1 MADRSNEII
10 FHQYDISPF
19 SEKVR
24 VIFGVKGLAWNS
36 VIQPVIMPKPEL
48 IPLTGGYRKI
58 PVMQIGADV
67 YCDTQIIVRELERRY
82 PSPSMYVAG
91 DEGLTNAL
99 AFWAD
104 RPLFTLACDVL
115 FSGREGSVNMA
126 PKDPFTLDREALF
139 ERTFDM
145 EARAAA
151 VPNALDQLRAHLG
164 WIDDQLSDGRAFLLG
179 DKAGHADACGF
190 YNLAFIRW
198 ANAPVMVKVGALKH
212 LRAWEE
218 RVKAIGHGQR
228 SEMTPGEALDIAK
241 AATSTEPVKA
251 DPEEPNGFKPGDAV
265 TVGADDYGRDRVA
278 GEIVSSSAQHIAIRR
293 SDPRVGEVVL
303 HFPRSGFVV
312 KAA

>member
-1 MADRSNEII
+1 MTDRAGEII

-24 VIFGVKGLAWNS
+24 VIFGIKGLAWNS

-67 YCDTQIIVRELERRY
+67 YCDTQIIIRELERRY
-82 PSPSMYVAG
+82 PSPSMYVG
-91 DEGLTNAL
+91 HDRGLSNGL
-99 AFWAD
+99 AFWID
-104 RPLFTLACDVL
+104 RPLFTLACDVI
-115 FSGREGSVNMA
+115 FAGAGAMPRNDA
-126 PKDPFTLDREALF
+126 FTKDREALF
-139 ERTFDM
+139 EREFDM
-145 EARAAA
+145 EARAAG
-151 VPNALDQLRAHLG
+151 VPNAFDQLRAHLG

-179 DKAGHADACGF
+179 DEAGHADACGF

-198 ANAPVMVKVGALKH
+198 ANPKVMEKFTALKS
-212 LRAWEE
+212 LLAWEE
-218 RVKAIGHGQR
+218 RVKAIGHGAR
-228 SEMTPGEALDIAK
+228 SEMSREEALDIAK
-241 AATSTEPVKA
+241 AATSTEVERA
-251 DPEEPNGFKPGDAV
+251 DPDEPNGFKPGDAV

-278 GEIVSSSAQHIAIRR
+278 GVIVSSSAQHIAIRR

-303 HFPRSGFVV
+303 HFPRAGFVV

>member
-1 MADRSNEII
+1 MADRSQEII

-24 VIFGVKGLAWNS
+24 VIFGVKGLTWNS

-67 YCDTQIIVRELERRY
+67 YCDTQIIIRELERRF
-82 PSPSMYVAG
+82 PTPSMYVAG
-91 DEGLTNAL
+91 DNGLSNAL

-104 RPLFTLACDVL
+104 RPLFTLACDVIFAGAGAAFRDEAFL
-115 FSGREGSVNMA
+115 
-126 PKDPFTLDREALF
+126 KDREALF
-139 ERTFDM
+139 ERKFDM
-145 EARAAA
+145 EARAAG
-151 VPNALDQLRAHLG
+151 VPNAFDQLRAHLG
-164 WIDDQLSDGRAFLLG
+164 WINEQLADGRTYLLG
-179 DKAGHADACGF
+179 DAPGHVDACAY

-198 ANAPVMVKVGALKH
+198 ANESVMAKVGALPH
-212 LRAWEE
+212 LRAWEQ
-218 RVKAIGHGQR
+218 RVKAVGHGTR
-228 SEMTPGEALDIAK
+228 REMTPTDALDIAK
-241 AATSTEPVKA
+241 AATSTEPVGA
-251 DPEEPNGFKPGDAV
+251 DAEEPNGFKPGDAV

-278 GEIVSSSAQHIAIRR
+278 GEIVSTSGQHIAIKH

-303 HFPRSGFVV
+303 HFPRAGFVV